1 MLMPHLAGLRRRS
14 LCVVALVLCLC
25 VIMQML
31 GAPVTLLAA
40 GDTSDEFS
48 ESVLEGFSLPQTLP
62 PLTRSSESLWA
73 VELPQSAHLFV
84 LASQQF
90 HPPSN

>member
-1 MLMPHLAGLRRRS
+1 MIIPHLAGLRHRS

-48 ESVLEGFSLPQTLP
+48 GSVLEGFSLPQTLS
-62 PLTRSSESLWA
+62 PLTRSSESLSA
-73 VELPQSAHLFV
+73 VELPQSAYLFV

-90 HPPSN
+90 HPPAK